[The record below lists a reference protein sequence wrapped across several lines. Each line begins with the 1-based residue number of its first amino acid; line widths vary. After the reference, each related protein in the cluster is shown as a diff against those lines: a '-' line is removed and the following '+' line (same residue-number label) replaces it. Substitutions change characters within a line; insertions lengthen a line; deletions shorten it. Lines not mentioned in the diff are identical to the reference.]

1 MKHTPEGQESHEWF
15 PEGHCQE
22 RSTQKAYR
30 VRNSNCWYR
39 VWGVGGPSSW
49 SVKPTWKI
57 SRRGGTVELIR
68 KTHMES
74 FSSKFV
80 FTEKGA
86 NSPSRGHLQRESP
99 DTLEKPQ
106 RTVEPYEPYWNLLAN
121 LVTFLNSIPKT
132 SLDGWHSSCALW
144 HPGTV
149 SRYVFSSCHWPLRW
163 PITSDKRIGPLLLA
177 FYGSFT

>member
-1 MKHTPEGQESHEWF
+1 MHLECFRPRNRQPQEGVTLRLGSVYVRPQRALSTWTWPWNTLPKGKKAEWF
-15 PEGHCQE
+15 PEGRCQE
-22 RSTQKAYR
+22 RSTQKACT

-39 VWGVGGPSSW
+39 VRGVGGPSSW

-80 FTEKGA
+80 FTGKGA

-106 RTVEPYEPYWNLLAN
+106 SAVEPYEP
-121 LVTFLNSIPKT
+121 FGT
-132 SLDGWHSSCALW
+132 SL
-144 HPGTV
+144 PV
-149 SRYVFSSCHWPLRW
+149 
-163 PITSDKRIGPLLLA
+163 
-177 FYGSFT
+177 